1 MNTTKPATLCYEFYF
16 PQVDTLARVEN
27 SEGTVIIRT
36 SRDTFSERRK
46 ACFVRELAAEGFIPD
61 TYQWFSSSGADSFL
75 GVRWLVDISW
85 LQLPAAVLKGARRF
99 MQRLLAG
106 TALFWC
112 VLMTML
118 FQGAMSRANLI
129 VAQSSPPA
137 ISLVADTSGFAP
149 ESDRSHGRQI
159 EPWLTTALIPTS
171 SLLR

>member
-1 MNTTKPATLCYEFYF
+1 MNTTKPANPSYEFYF

-27 SEGTVIIRT
+27 ADGTVLIRT

-85 LQLPAAVLKGARRF
+85 LKLPAAVLAGAKRF

-112 VLMTML
+112 LLMTLL
-118 FQGAMSRANLI
+118 FQGGLGRATLI
-129 VAQSSPPA
+129 TAVSSSQPT
-137 ISLVADTSGFAP
+137 LVADASGFAP
-149 ESDRSHGRQI
+149 ASNQSHALHS

>member
-1 MNTTKPATLCYEFYF
+1 MNITKPANPSYEFYF
-16 PQVDTLARVEN
+16 PEVDTLARVEN
-27 SEGTVIIRT
+27 AEGMVIIRT

-85 LQLPAAVLKGARRF
+85 LQLPVAVLAGAHRF
-99 MQRLLAG
+99 MRRLF
-106 TALFWC
+106 TVSFVFWC
-112 VLMTML
+112 VLMVVL
-118 FQGAMSRANLI
+118 FQGWLGRANLPL
-129 VAQSSPPA
+129 AQPSSPPA
-137 ISLVADTSGFAP
+137 ALVTNASEFAP
-149 ESDRSHGRQI
+149 ESVSVHPRRV

>member
-1 MNTTKPATLCYEFYF
+1 MNITKPASPSYEFYF

-36 SRDTFSERRK
+36 SRDTFSESRK

-85 LQLPAAVLKGARRF
+85 LQLPAAVLAGARRF
-99 MQRLLAG
+99 MRRLLAG

-112 VLMTML
+112 LLMTLL
-118 FQGAMSRANLI
+118 FQGGLGRASLI
-129 VAQSSPPA
+129 TA
-137 ISLVADTSGFAP
+137 ISSNQPNLVVDASGFAP
-149 ESDRSHGRQI
+149 ESSQSQALRS

>member
-1 MNTTKPATLCYEFYF
+1 MKTVEPTIPSYEFYF

-27 SEGTVIIRT
+27 AAGTVIIRT

-61 TYQWFSSSGADSFL
+61 SYQWFSSSGADSFL

-85 LQLPAAVLKGARRF
+85 LQLPAAVLTGAKRF

-112 VLMTML
+112 LLMTLL
-118 FQGAMSRANLI
+118 FQGGLGRATLLTA
-129 VAQSSPPA
+129 VSSDQPT
-137 ISLVADTSGFAP
+137 LVADTSGFAP
-149 ESDRSHGRQI
+149 TSSQPQALHS
-159 EPWLTTALIPTS
+159 EPWLTTALIPMS